1 MITARLEAIREIGI
15 MGKGDNP
22 KGAGEFAHRVNLD
35 GTIDSICL
43 YCFRTVATSHDEP
56 ALLFHQA
63 HHVCDA
69 LAQIQSSDD
78 QPETTKIKQFPSSD

>member
-1 MITARLEAIREIGI
+1 

-43 YCFRTVATSHDEP
+43 YCFRTVATSHDEST
-56 ALLFHQA
+56 LLLHQA
-63 HHVCDA
+63 RHVCDA
-69 LAQIQSSDD
+69 LAQIASADD
-78 QPETTKIKQFPSSD
+78 QPQTTKAEQPPTSD

>member
-1 MITARLEAIREIGI
+1 

-22 KGAGEFAHRVNLD
+22 KGAGEFARRVNLD

-43 YCFRTVATSHDEP
+43 YCFRTVATAHDEST
-56 ALLFHQA
+56 LLFHQA
-63 HHVCDA
+63 RHVCEA

-78 QPETTKIKQFPSSD
+78 PPRKTKADQPPTSD

>member
-1 MITARLEAIREIGI
+1 

-43 YCFRTVATSHDEP
+43 YCFRTVATSHDES
-56 ALLFHQA
+56 ALLSHQA
-63 HHVCDA
+63 QHICDA
-69 LAQIQSSDD
+69 LARITSSDD
-78 QPETTKIKQFPSSD
+78 PPKTAKAERPPTSD